1 MSLRRKFPHSTTAVQ
16 DPGYRKEWE
25 KVFGLKLDYV
35 NGGDADLVTK
45 KLLGPS
51 PGWDYLKNEFIPK
64 LKAKKN

>member
-1 MSLRRKFPHSTTAVQ
+1 MRQLRTAFDKLYQ

-35 NGGDADLVTK
+35 NGGDADSVTK